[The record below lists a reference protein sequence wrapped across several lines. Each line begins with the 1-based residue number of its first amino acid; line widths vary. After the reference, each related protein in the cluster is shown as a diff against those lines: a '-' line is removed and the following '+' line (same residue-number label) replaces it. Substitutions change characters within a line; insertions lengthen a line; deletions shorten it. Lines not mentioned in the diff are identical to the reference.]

1 MNPDNIKTRSTEDER
16 FSVSNDKL
24 NRLGGKQGLAQ
35 KLFSS
40 LEVRKFKIH
49 CLLAWYRRRLK

>member
-1 MNPDNIKTRSTEDER
+1 MNPDNIRNRSTEDDR
-16 FSVSNDKL
+16 LSVSNHKL
-24 NRLGGKQGLAQ
+24 RHWGGNEGLAQ

-49 CLLAWYRRRLK
+49 LLLAWY